1 LACLHKLG
9 FFSVLMSRHGH
20 HDTWLINRN
29 LCDIS
34 AAELKFIEYVAPTWM
49 GVKRVARRQLARLA
63 ADRTH

>member
-1 LACLHKLG
+1 
-9 FFSVLMSRHGH
+9 MSRHGH